1 MNTLAAEVN
10 KTLRPTVIYRLLS
23 DLGKRFYFPKGI
35 VSQSA
40 EAKKYA
46 TRFNATVGMATLE
59 GKPMHLNSLKEL
71 IPDLPPEQIFSYAPT
86 PGNPQLR
93 ELWFDDMIRKNPS
106 LAGQNTSLPLVVSGL
121 THGISVLADLF
132 AGPGDCVLVPDMFW
146 GNYRLIF
153 EQRNRAN
160 ISTFPL
166 FNPQAGLNIE
176 GLKAALNRVTGGKVI
191 LMLNFPNNPTGYSP
205 TEWEARALVQLLKEQ
220 AQKGLNIL
228 CVSDDAYFG
237 LFYEKETHKESL
249 FASLASL
256 HENILAVKI
265 DGATKEE
272 LVWGFR
278 VGFLTFASQNIKIGE
293 YDALISKVMGA
304 VRASI
309 SNSNNLTQNLLLRA
323 MQSPTYR
330 EEKKAALAI
339 LKKRYLKVKAIIGRL
354 SPGSKLEP
362 LPFNSGYFM
371 TFRSGGSST
380 EKIRKKLLMEQGIGT
395 ISIQDRYLRVAYS
408 SVDEDN
414 LEELYEIIYKTADEL
429 SS

>member
-1 MNTLAAEVN
+1 MNTLAVELN
-10 KTLRPTVIYRLLS
+10 KTLEETVIFRLLS
-23 DLGKRFYFPKGI
+23 DFGKRFYFPKGI

-40 EAKKYA
+40 EARKYA
-46 TRFNATVGMATLE
+46 TRFNATIGMATLG

-86 PGNPQLR
+86 PGNRQLR
-93 ELWFDDMIRKNPS
+93 ELWLDDMIRKNPS

-153 EQRNRAN
+153 EERNRAS
-160 ISTFPL
+160 ISTFP
-166 FNPQAGLNIE
+166 FYNPQAGLNIE
-176 GLKAALNRVTGGKVI
+176 GLKDALNRIAGGKVI

-220 AQKGLNIL
+220 ARKGLNIL

-256 HENILAVKI
+256 HENILAVKV

-272 LVWGFR
+272 LAWGFR
-278 VGFLTFASQNIKIGE
+278 VGFLTFASPNIKTVE
-293 YDALISKVMGA
+293 YDALDRKVMGA

-323 MQSPTYR
+323 MQSPDHR

-339 LKKRYLKVKAIIGRL
+339 LKERYLKVKEITERL
-354 SPGSKLEP
+354 SSGSKLEP

-371 TFRSGGSST
+371 TFRFGGSST
-380 EKIRKKLLMEQGIGT
+380 EKLRKKLLMEQGIGT
-395 ISIQDRYLRVAYS
+395 ISIQDKYLRVAYS
-408 SVDEDN
+408 SVDLHH
-414 LEELYEIIYKTADEL
+414 LEELFEIIFKTAEEL

>member
-1 MNTLAAEVN
+1 MNTLAVELN
-10 KTLRPTVIYRLLS
+10 KTLEETVIFRLLS
-23 DLGKRFYFPKGI
+23 DFGKRFYFPKGI

-40 EAKKYA
+40 EARKYA
-46 TRFNATVGMATLE
+46 TRFNATIGMATLG

-93 ELWFDDMIRKNPS
+93 ELWLDDMIRKNPS

-153 EQRNRAN
+153 EERNMAS
-160 ISTFPL
+160 ISTFP
-166 FNPQAGLNIE
+166 FYNPQAGLNIE
-176 GLKAALNRVTGGKVI
+176 GLKDALNRIAGGKVI

-220 AQKGLNIL
+220 ARKGLNIL

-256 HENILAVKI
+256 HENILAVKV

-278 VGFLTFASQNIKIGE
+278 VGFLTFASPNIKTVE
-293 YDALISKVMGA
+293 YDALDRKVMGA

-323 MQSPTYR
+323 MQSPDHR

-339 LKKRYLKVKAIIGRL
+339 LKERYLKVKEITERL
-354 SPGSKLEP
+354 SSGSKLEP

-371 TFRSGGSST
+371 TFRFGGSST
-380 EKIRKKLLMEQGIGT
+380 EKLRKKLLMEQGIGT

-408 SVDEDN
+408 SVDLHH
-414 LEELYEIIYKTADEL
+414 LEELFEIIFKTAEEL

>member
-1 MNTLAAEVN
+1 MNTLAAELN
-10 KTLRPTVIYRLLS
+10 KTLEETVIFRLLS
-23 DLGKRFYFPKGI
+23 DFGKRFYFPKGI

-40 EAKKYA
+40 EAKKHA
-46 TRFNATVGMATLE
+46 SRFNATVGMATLG
-59 GKPMHLNSLKEL
+59 GKPMHINSLKVL

-93 ELWFDDMIRKNPS
+93 QLWLDDMIRKNPS

-153 EQRNRAN
+153 EERNRAS
-160 ISTFPL
+160 ISTFPF

-176 GLKAALNRVTGGKVI
+176 SLKDALNRVTGGKVI

-237 LFYEKETHKESL
+237 LFYEEETHKESL

-256 HENILAVKI
+256 HENILAVKV

-278 VGFLTFASQNIKIGE
+278 VGFLTFASQNLKTGE

-323 MQSPTYR
+323 MQSPDHR
-330 EEKKAALAI
+330 EEKKAALVI
-339 LKKRYLKVKAIIGRL
+339 LRDRYLKVKEIIERL

-371 TFRSGGSST
+371 TFRFGGSSA
-380 EKIRKKLLMEQGIGT
+380 EKLRKKLLMEQGIGT

-408 SVDEDN
+408 SVDLHN
-414 LEELYEIIYKTADEL
+414 LEELFEIIFRTAEEL
-429 SS
+429 SC

>member
-1 MNTLAAEVN
+1 MNTLAVELN
-10 KTLRPTVIYRLLS
+10 KTLEETVIFRLLS
-23 DLGKRFYFPKGI
+23 DFGKRFYFPKGI

-40 EAKKYA
+40 EARKYA
-46 TRFNATVGMATLE
+46 TRFNATIGMATLG

-93 ELWFDDMIRKNPS
+93 ELWLDDMIRKNPS

-153 EQRNRAN
+153 EERNRAS
-160 ISTFPL
+160 ISTFP
-166 FNPQAGLNIE
+166 FYNPQAGLNIE
-176 GLKAALNRVTGGKVI
+176 GLKDALNRIAGGKVI

-220 AQKGLNIL
+220 ARKGLNIL

-256 HENILAVKI
+256 HENILAVKV

-278 VGFLTFASQNIKIGE
+278 VGFLTFASPNIKTVE
-293 YDALISKVMGA
+293 YDALDRKVMGA

-323 MQSPTYR
+323 MQSPDHR

-339 LKKRYLKVKAIIGRL
+339 LKERYLKVKEITERL
-354 SPGSKLEP
+354 SSGSKLEP

-371 TFRSGGSST
+371 TFRFGGSST
-380 EKIRKKLLMEQGIGT
+380 EKLRKKLLMEQGIGT

-408 SVDEDN
+408 SVDLHH
-414 LEELYEIIYKTADEL
+414 LEELFEIIFKTAEEL

>member
-1 MNTLAAEVN
+1 MNTLAVELN
-10 KTLRPTVIYRLLS
+10 KTLEETVIFRLLS
-23 DLGKRFYFPKGI
+23 DFGKRFYFPKGI

-40 EAKKYA
+40 EAKKHA
-46 TRFNATVGMATLE
+46 TRFNATVGMATLG

-93 ELWFDDMIRKNPS
+93 EFWLDEIIRKNPS
-106 LAGQNTSLPLVVSGL
+106 LAGHNTSLPLVVSGL

-132 AGPGDCVLVPDMFW
+132 AGPGDSVLVPDMFW

-153 EQRNRAN
+153 EERNRAS
-160 ISTFPL
+160 ISTFPF

-176 GLKAALNRVTGGKVI
+176 GLKDVLSRITGGKVI

-237 LFYEKETHKESL
+237 LFYEKETYKESL

-256 HENILAVKI
+256 HENILAVKV

-278 VGFLTFASQNIKIGE
+278 VGFLTFASLNLRTEE
-293 YDALISKVMGA
+293 YDALNRKVMGA

-323 MQSPTYR
+323 MQSPDYR

-339 LKKRYLKVKAIIGRL
+339 LKERYLKVKEIIERL

-371 TFRSGGSST
+371 TFRFSGSST
-380 EKIRKKLLMEQGIGT
+380 EKLRKKLLMEQGIGT

-408 SVDEDN
+408 SVDLHH
-414 LEELYEIIYKTADEL
+414 LEELFEIIFKTAEEL
-429 SS
+429 SA

>member
-1 MNTLAAEVN
+1 MNTLAVELN
-10 KTLRPTVIYRLLS
+10 KTLEETVIFRLLS
-23 DLGKRFYFPKGI
+23 DFGKRFYFPKGI

-40 EAKKYA
+40 EARKYA
-46 TRFNATVGMATLE
+46 TRFNATIGMATLG

-93 ELWFDDMIRKNPS
+93 ELWLDDMIRKNPS

-153 EQRNRAN
+153 EERNRAS
-160 ISTFPL
+160 ISTFP
-166 FNPQAGLNIE
+166 FYNPQAGLNIE
-176 GLKAALNRVTGGKVI
+176 GLKDALNRIAGGKVI

-220 AQKGLNIL
+220 ARKGLNIL

-256 HENILAVKI
+256 HENILAVKV

-278 VGFLTFASQNIKIGE
+278 VGFLTFASPNIKTVE
-293 YDALISKVMGA
+293 YDALDRKVMGA

-323 MQSPTYR
+323 MQSPDHR

-339 LKKRYLKVKAIIGRL
+339 LKERYLKVKEITERL
-354 SPGSKLEP
+354 SSGSKLEP

-371 TFRSGGSST
+371 TFRFEGSST
-380 EKIRKKLLMEQGIGT
+380 EKLRKKLLMEQGIGT

-408 SVDEDN
+408 SVDLHH
-414 LEELYEIIYKTADEL
+414 LEELFEIIFKTAEEL

>member
-1 MNTLAAEVN
+1 
-10 KTLRPTVIYRLLS
+10 
-23 DLGKRFYFPKGI
+23 
-35 VSQSA
+35 
-40 EAKKYA
+40 
-46 TRFNATVGMATLE
+46 
-59 GKPMHLNSLKEL
+59 
-71 IPDLPPEQIFSYAPT
+71 
-86 PGNPQLR
+86 
-93 ELWFDDMIRKNPS
+93 
-106 LAGQNTSLPLVVSGL
+106 
-121 THGISVLADLF
+121 
-132 AGPGDCVLVPDMFW
+132 MFW

-153 EQRNRAN
+153 EERNRAS
-160 ISTFPL
+160 ISTFPF

-176 GLKAALNRVTGGKVI
+176 GLKDALNMVTGGKVI

-228 CVSDDAYFG
+228 CVVDDAYFG

-256 HENILAVKI
+256 HENILAVKV

-278 VGFLTFASQNIKIGE
+278 VGFLTFASPNIKTGE

-323 MQSPTYR
+323 MQSPDHI

-339 LKKRYLKVKAIIGRL
+339 LKERYLKVREIVERL

-371 TFRSGGSST
+371 TFRLGGSGT
-380 EKIRKKLLMEQGIGT
+380 EKLRKKLLMEQGIGT
-395 ISIQDRYLRVAYS
+395 ISIQDKYLRVAYS
-408 SVDEDN
+408 SVDLHH
-414 LEELYEIIYKTADEL
+414 LEELFKIIFKTAEE
-429 SS
+429 SSS

>member
-1 MNTLAAEVN
+1 
-10 KTLRPTVIYRLLS
+10 
-23 DLGKRFYFPKGI
+23 
-35 VSQSA
+35 
-40 EAKKYA
+40 
-46 TRFNATVGMATLE
+46 
-59 GKPMHLNSLKEL
+59 MHLNSLKEL

-93 ELWFDDMIRKNPS
+93 ELWLDEMIRKNPS
-106 LAGQNTSLPLVVSGL
+106 LAGQDTSLPLVVSGL

-132 AGPGDCVLVPDMFW
+132 AGPGDCVLIPDMFW

-153 EQRNRAN
+153 EQRNRAS
-160 ISTFPL
+160 ISTFPF

-176 GLKAALNRVTGGKVI
+176 GLKDALNRVTGGKVI
-191 LMLNFPNNPTGYSP
+191 IMLNFPNNPTGYSP
-205 TEWEARALVQLLKEQ
+205 TEWEVRALVQLLKEQ

-228 CVSDDAYFG
+228 CVADDAYFG

-256 HENILAVKI
+256 HENILAVKV

-278 VGFLTFASQNIKIGE
+278 VGFLTFASLNIKTGE
-293 YDALISKVMGA
+293 YDALNRKVMGA

-323 MQSPTYR
+323 MQSPDYR

-339 LKKRYLKVKAIIGRL
+339 LKERYFKVKEIIARL

-371 TFRSGGSST
+371 TFSFGGSST
-380 EKIRKKLLMEQGIGT
+380 EKLRKKLLMEQGIGT

-408 SVDEDN
+408 SVDLHH
-414 LEELYEIIYKTADEL
+414 LEELFEIIFKTAEEL
-429 SS
+429 GS

>member
-1 MNTLAAEVN
+1 
-10 KTLRPTVIYRLLS
+10 
-23 DLGKRFYFPKGI
+23 
-35 VSQSA
+35 
-40 EAKKYA
+40 
-46 TRFNATVGMATLE
+46 
-59 GKPMHLNSLKEL
+59 
-71 IPDLPPEQIFSYAPT
+71 
-86 PGNPQLR
+86 
-93 ELWFDDMIRKNPS
+93 
-106 LAGQNTSLPLVVSGL
+106 
-121 THGISVLADLF
+121 VLADLF

-153 EQRNRAN
+153 EQRNRAS
-160 ISTFPL
+160 ICTFSF

-176 GLKAALNRVTGGKVI
+176 GLKDALNRVTGGKVI

-256 HENILAVKI
+256 HENILAVKV

-278 VGFLTFASQNIKIGE
+278 VGFLTFASQNITIRE
-293 YDALISKVMGA
+293 YDALVSKVMGA

-323 MQSPTYR
+323 MQSPDYR
-330 EEKKAALAI
+330 EEKKASLAI
-339 LKKRYLKVKAIIGRL
+339 LKKRYLKVKEIIERR

-371 TFRSGGSST
+371 TFRFGGPGT
-380 EKIRKKLLMEQGIGT
+380 EKLRKKLLMEQGIGT
-395 ISIQDRYLRVAYS
+395 ISIQDRFLRVAYS
-408 SVDEDN
+408 SVDLHH
-414 LEELYEIIYKTADEL
+414 LEELYEIIFKTAEEL

>member
-1 MNTLAAEVN
+1 MNTLSVELN
-10 KTLRPTVIYRLLS
+10 KTLKETVIFRLLS

-40 EAKKYA
+40 EAKKHA
-46 TRFNATVGMATLE
+46 SRFNATVGMATLG
-59 GKPMHLNSLKEL
+59 GKPMHLNSLKVL

-93 ELWFDDMIRKNPS
+93 QLWLDDMIRKNPG
-106 LAGQNTSLPLVVSGL
+106 LAGQNTSLPMVVSGL

-153 EQRNRAN
+153 EERNRAS
-160 ISTFPL
+160 ISTFPF

-176 GLKAALNRVTGGKVI
+176 GLKDALNRVTGGKVI

-237 LFYEKETHKESL
+237 LFYEEETHKESI

-256 HENILAVKI
+256 HENILAVKV

-278 VGFLTFASQNIKIGE
+278 VGFLTFASQNLKTGE
-293 YDALISKVMGA
+293 YDALNRKVMGA

-323 MQSPTYR
+323 MQNPDYR
-330 EEKKAALAI
+330 EEKKAALVI
-339 LKKRYLKVKAIIGRL
+339 LKKRYLKVKEIIERL

-371 TFRSGGSST
+371 TFRFGGSSA
-380 EKIRKKLLMEQGIGT
+380 EKLRKKLLMEQGVGT
-395 ISIQDRYLRVAYS
+395 ISIQDKYLRVAYS
-408 SVDEDN
+408 SVDLHH
-414 LEELYEIIYKTADEL
+414 LEELFEIIFKTAEEL

>member
-1 MNTLAAEVN
+1 MNTLAVELN
-10 KTLRPTVIYRLLS
+10 KTLEETVIFRLLS
-23 DLGKRFYFPKGI
+23 DFGKRFYFPKGI

-40 EAKKYA
+40 EARKYA
-46 TRFNATVGMATLE
+46 TRFNATIGMATLG

-93 ELWFDDMIRKNPS
+93 ELWLDDMIRKNPS

-153 EQRNRAN
+153 EERNRAS
-160 ISTFPL
+160 ISTFP
-166 FNPQAGLNIE
+166 FYNPQAGLNIE
-176 GLKAALNRVTGGKVI
+176 GLKDALNRIAGGKVI

-256 HENILAVKI
+256 HENILAVKV

-278 VGFLTFASQNIKIGE
+278 VGFLTFASPNIKTVE
-293 YDALISKVMGA
+293 YDALDRKVMGA

-323 MQSPTYR
+323 IKSPDHR
-330 EEKKAALAI
+330 EEKKAALVI
-339 LKKRYLKVKAIIGRL
+339 LKERYLKVKEITERL
-354 SPGSKLEP
+354 SSGSKLEP

-371 TFRSGGSST
+371 TFRFGGSST
-380 EKIRKKLLMEQGIGT
+380 EKLRKKLLMEQGIGT

-408 SVDEDN
+408 SVDLHH
-414 LEELYEIIYKTADEL
+414 LEELFEIIFKAAEEL

>member
-1 MNTLAAEVN
+1 MNTLAVELN
-10 KTLRPTVIYRLLS
+10 KTLEETVIFRLLS
-23 DLGKRFYFPKGI
+23 DFGKRFYFPKGI

-46 TRFNATVGMATLE
+46 TRFNATIGMATLG
-59 GKPMHLNSLKEL
+59 GKPMHLNCLKEL

-86 PGNPQLR
+86 PGNRQLR
-93 ELWFDDMIRKNPS
+93 ELWLDDMIRKNPS

-153 EQRNRAN
+153 EERNRAS
-160 ISTFPL
+160 ISTFP
-166 FNPQAGLNIE
+166 FYNPQAGLNIE
-176 GLKAALNRVTGGKVI
+176 GLKDALNRIAGGKVI

-220 AQKGLNIL
+220 ARKGLNIL

-256 HENILAVKI
+256 HENILAVKV

-278 VGFLTFASQNIKIGE
+278 VGFLTFASPNIKTVE
-293 YDALISKVMGA
+293 YDALDRKVMGA

-323 MQSPTYR
+323 MQSPDHR

-339 LKKRYLKVKAIIGRL
+339 LKERYLKVKEITERL
-354 SPGSKLEP
+354 SSGSKLEP

-371 TFRSGGSST
+371 TFRFGGSST
-380 EKIRKKLLMEQGIGT
+380 EKLRKKLLMEQGIGT
-395 ISIQDRYLRVAYS
+395 ISIQDKYLRVAYS
-408 SVDEDN
+408 SVDLHH
-414 LEELYEIIYKTADEL
+414 LEELFEIIFKTSEEL

>member
-1 MNTLAAEVN
+1 MNTLAVELN
-10 KTLRPTVIYRLLS
+10 KTLKETVVYRLLS

-40 EAKKYA
+40 EAKKHA
-46 TRFNATVGMATLE
+46 TRFNATVGMAILG
-59 GKPMHLNSLKEL
+59 GKPMYLNSLKEL

-93 ELWFDDMIRKNPS
+93 ELWLDDMIRKNPS
-106 LAGQNTSLPLVVSGL
+106 LAGQDTSLPLVVSGL

-153 EQRNRAN
+153 EERNRAS
-160 ISTFPL
+160 ISTFPF

-176 GLKAALNRVTGGKVI
+176 GLKDALNRVTGGKVI

-205 TEWEARALVQLLKEQ
+205 TEWEVRALVQLLKEQ

-228 CVSDDAYFG
+228 CISDDAYFG

-249 FASLASL
+249 FASLAAL
-256 HENILAVKI
+256 HENILAVKV

-278 VGFLTFASQNIKIGE
+278 VGFLTFASQKIKTRE

-323 MQSPTYR
+323 MQSPNYQA
-330 EEKKAALAI
+330 EKKAALAI
-339 LKKRYLKVKAIIGRL
+339 LRERYLKVREIIERL
-354 SPGSKLEP
+354 PPGSKLEP

-371 TFRSGGSST
+371 TFRVGGASS
-380 EKIRKKLLMEQGIGT
+380 EKLRKKLLMEQGIGT
-395 ISIQDRYLRVAYS
+395 ISIQERYLRVAYS
-408 SVDEDN
+408 SVDLHH
-414 LEELYEIIYKTADEL
+414 LEELYEIIFKTAEEL

>member
-1 MNTLAAEVN
+1 MNTLAVELN
-10 KTLRPTVIYRLLS
+10 KTLEETVIFRLLS
-23 DLGKRFYFPKGI
+23 DFGKRFYFPKGI

-46 TRFNATVGMATLE
+46 TRFNATIGMATLG
-59 GKPMHLNSLKEL
+59 GKPMHLNCLKEL

-93 ELWFDDMIRKNPS
+93 ELWLDDMIRKNPS

-153 EQRNRAN
+153 EERNRAS
-160 ISTFPL
+160 ISTFP
-166 FNPQAGLNIE
+166 FYNPQAGLNIE
-176 GLKAALNRVTGGKVI
+176 GLKDALNRIAGGKVI

-220 AQKGLNIL
+220 ARKGLNIL

-256 HENILAVKI
+256 HENILAVKV

-278 VGFLTFASQNIKIGE
+278 VGFLTFASPNIKTVE
-293 YDALISKVMGA
+293 YDALDRKVMGA

-323 MQSPTYR
+323 MQSPDHR

-339 LKKRYLKVKAIIGRL
+339 LKERYLKVKEITERL
-354 SPGSKLEP
+354 SSGSKLEP

-371 TFRSGGSST
+371 TFRFGGSST
-380 EKIRKKLLMEQGIGT
+380 EKLRKKLLMEQGIGT
-395 ISIQDRYLRVAYS
+395 ISIQDKYLRVAYS
-408 SVDEDN
+408 SVDLHH
-414 LEELYEIIYKTADEL
+414 LEELFEIIFKTAEEL

>member
-1 MNTLAAEVN
+1 MNTLAVELN
-10 KTLRPTVIYRLLS
+10 KTLEETVIFRLLS
-23 DLGKRFYFPKGI
+23 DFGKRFYFPKGI

-46 TRFNATVGMATLE
+46 TRFNATIGMATLG

-86 PGNPQLR
+86 PGNRQLR
-93 ELWFDDMIRKNPS
+93 ELWLDDMIRKNPS

-153 EQRNRAN
+153 EERNRAS
-160 ISTFPL
+160 ISTFP
-166 FNPQAGLNIE
+166 FYNPQAGLNIE
-176 GLKAALNRVTGGKVI
+176 GLKDALNRIAGGKVI

-220 AQKGLNIL
+220 ARKGLNIL

-256 HENILAVKI
+256 HENILAVKV

-272 LVWGFR
+272 LAWGFR
-278 VGFLTFASQNIKIGE
+278 VGFLTFASPNIKTVE
-293 YDALISKVMGA
+293 YDALDRKVMGA

-323 MQSPTYR
+323 MQSPDHR

-339 LKKRYLKVKAIIGRL
+339 LKERYLKVKEITERL
-354 SPGSKLEP
+354 SSGSKLEP

-371 TFRSGGSST
+371 TFRFGGSST
-380 EKIRKKLLMEQGIGT
+380 EKLRKKLLMEQGIGT
-395 ISIQDRYLRVAYS
+395 ISIQDKYLRVAYS
-408 SVDEDN
+408 SVDLHH
-414 LEELYEIIYKTADEL
+414 LEELFEIIFKTSEEL

>member
-1 MNTLAAEVN
+1 MNTLAVELN
-10 KTLRPTVIYRLLS
+10 KTLEETVIFRLLS
-23 DLGKRFYFPKGI
+23 DFGKRFYFPKGI

-46 TRFNATVGMATLE
+46 TRFNATIGMATLG

-93 ELWFDDMIRKNPS
+93 ELWLDDMIRKNPS

-153 EQRNRAN
+153 EERNRAS
-160 ISTFPL
+160 ISTFP
-166 FNPQAGLNIE
+166 FYNPQAGLNIE
-176 GLKAALNRVTGGKVI
+176 GLKDALNRIAGGKVI

-220 AQKGLNIL
+220 ARKGLNIL

-256 HENILAVKI
+256 HENILAVKV

-278 VGFLTFASQNIKIGE
+278 VGFLTFASPNIKTVE
-293 YDALISKVMGA
+293 YDALDRKVMGA

-323 MQSPTYR
+323 MQSPDHR

-339 LKKRYLKVKAIIGRL
+339 LKERYLKVKEITERL
-354 SPGSKLEP
+354 SSGSKLEP

-371 TFRSGGSST
+371 TFRFGGSST
-380 EKIRKKLLMEQGIGT
+380 EKLRKKLLMEQGIGT
-395 ISIQDRYLRVAYS
+395 ISIQDKYLRVAYS
-408 SVDEDN
+408 SVDLHH
-414 LEELYEIIYKTADEL
+414 LEEL
-429 SS
+429 

>member
-1 MNTLAAEVN
+1 MNTLAVELN
-10 KTLRPTVIYRLLS
+10 KTLKETVIFRLLS
-23 DLGKRFYFPKGI
+23 DFGKRCYFPKGI

-46 TRFNATVGMATLE
+46 TRFNATVGMATLG
-59 GKPMHLNSLKEL
+59 GKPMHLNSLKVL

-93 ELWFDDMIRKNPS
+93 KLWLDDMIRKNPS
-106 LAGQNTSLPLVVSGL
+106 LAGQDTSLPLVVSGL

-132 AGPGDCVLVPDMFW
+132 TGPGDCVLGPDMFW
-146 GNYRLIF
+146 GNYSLIF
-153 EQRNRAN
+153 EQRNRAS
-160 ISTFPL
+160 ISTFPF

-176 GLKAALNRVTGGKVI
+176 GLKDALNMVTGGKVI

-228 CVSDDAYFG
+228 CVVDDAYFG

-256 HENILAVKI
+256 HENILAVKV

-278 VGFLTFASQNIKIGE
+278 VGFLTFASPNIKTGE

-323 MQSPTYR
+323 MQSPDHI

-339 LKKRYLKVKAIIGRL
+339 LKERYLKVREIVERL

-371 TFRSGGSST
+371 TFRLGGSGT
-380 EKIRKKLLMEQGIGT
+380 EKLRKKLLMEQGIGT
-395 ISIQDRYLRVAYS
+395 ISIQDKYLRVAYS
-408 SVDEDN
+408 SVDLHH
-414 LEELYEIIYKTADEL
+414 LEELFKIIFKTAEE
-429 SS
+429 SSS

>member
-1 MNTLAAEVN
+1 MNTLAVELN
-10 KTLRPTVIYRLLS
+10 KTLEETVIFRLLS
-23 DLGKRFYFPKGI
+23 DFGKRFYFPKGI

-40 EAKKYA
+40 EARKYA
-46 TRFNATVGMATLE
+46 TRFNATIGMATLG

-86 PGNPQLR
+86 PGNRQLR
-93 ELWFDDMIRKNPS
+93 ELWLDDMIRKNPS

-153 EQRNRAN
+153 EERNRAS
-160 ISTFPL
+160 ISTFP
-166 FNPQAGLNIE
+166 FYNPQAGLNIE
-176 GLKAALNRVTGGKVI
+176 GLKDALNRIAGGKVI

-220 AQKGLNIL
+220 ARKGLNIL

-256 HENILAVKI
+256 HENILAVKV

-272 LVWGFR
+272 LAWGFR
-278 VGFLTFASQNIKIGE
+278 VGFLTFASPNIKTVE
-293 YDALISKVMGA
+293 YDALDRKVMGA

-323 MQSPTYR
+323 MQSPDHR

-339 LKKRYLKVKAIIGRL
+339 LKERYLKVKEITERL
-354 SPGSKLEP
+354 SSGSKLEP

-371 TFRSGGSST
+371 TFRFGGSST
-380 EKIRKKLLMEQGIGT
+380 EKLRKKLLMEQGIGT
-395 ISIQDRYLRVAYS
+395 ISIQDKYLRVAYS
-408 SVDEDN
+408 SVDLHH
-414 LEELYEIIYKTADEL
+414 LEELFEIIFKTSEEL